1 MGGIEVLGLA
11 AGAMTTAAFVPQALR
26 TWRTGS
32 ARDFSLPMLVLFC
45 AGLTL
50 WLVYGLMIGSASVVA
65 GGAMRA
71 RVDITARQSSQRS
84 RCSSTWCRSWAES
97 LPSAKT
103 ASVSASGQALTA
115 RWLPAPLRARCV
127 APRAG

>member
-50 WLVYGLMIGSASVVA
+50 WLVYGLMIGSASVV
-65 GGAMRA
+65 GANA
-71 RVDITARQSSQRS
+71 ITLPLAMYILWVKIRS
-84 RCSSTWCRSWAES
+84 AE
-97 LPSAKT
+97 
-103 ASVSASGQALTA
+103 GE
-115 RWLPAPLRARCV
+115 
-127 APRAG
+127 G